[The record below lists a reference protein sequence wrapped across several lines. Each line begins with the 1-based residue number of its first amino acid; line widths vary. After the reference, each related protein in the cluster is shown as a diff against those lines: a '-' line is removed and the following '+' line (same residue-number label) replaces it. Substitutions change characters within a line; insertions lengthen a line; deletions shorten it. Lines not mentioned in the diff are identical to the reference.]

1 MGRTE
6 PRVQQG
12 EPRAETGAPVLR
24 WEAAVHLGR
33 AGCGLDP
40 ECNEEE
46 SPGLALELT
55 E

>member
-12 EPRAETGAPVLR
+12 EPRAETGVPALR

-33 AGCGLDP
+33 VGCGLDA

-46 SPGLALELT
+46 SPGLALELI